1 MQCESQKR
9 YTIYVYGIINV
20 FVILPFFLVNFVQI
34 ILADK
39 ARRTILC
46 LNVLHP
52 WVGESIMPIHVQVS
66 IAAFVCMSTF
76 RKV

>member
-9 YTIYVYGIINV
+9 YTICIINV
-20 FVILPFFLVNFVQI
+20 FVTLPFFLVNFVQI